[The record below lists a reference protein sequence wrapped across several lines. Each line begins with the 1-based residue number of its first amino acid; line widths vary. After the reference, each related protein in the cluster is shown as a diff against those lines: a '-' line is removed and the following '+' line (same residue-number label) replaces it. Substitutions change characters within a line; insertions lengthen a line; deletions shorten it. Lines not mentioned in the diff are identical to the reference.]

1 MRRLGLRLIVGTLAV
16 GAIAAAVKYTPLPQ
30 VWASTSGAADV
41 AFVEGSAALGFRL
54 EALTVEGRSMTA
66 REDLLGALDAE
77 VGTPIAAIDVAA
89 ARAKVEAL
97 PWVRSAKIERRLPNT
112 IHLVIEERMP
122 YALWQKDER
131 YTLVDHEG
139 HLIVEVPESDI
150 RLPLIVGAD
159 APANAA
165 ELFEALK
172 TQPDLARRVQA
183 AVRVGA
189 RRWNIY
195 LDTYEGGTSV
205 RLPEENMADAWTRLA
220 LLEREHKILE
230 RDLEFIDLRVRDQL
244 VVRLRR
250 APEKSAPATAAA
262 PRMPATT
269 GAPKLPAVP
278 VKQSL

>member
-1 MRRLGLRLIVGTLAV
+1 MRRLTLRLAACALTV

-30 VWASTSGAADV
+30 VWASTAGAANV

-54 EALTVEGRSMTA
+54 EALTVEGRAMTA

-112 IHLVIEERMP
+112 IHLAIEERTP

-139 HLIVEVPESDI
+139 HLITEVPESDA

-165 ELFEALK
+165 QLFEALK
-172 TQPDLARRVQA
+172 TQPELARRVQA

-195 LDTYEGGTSV
+195 LDVYEGGTSV
-205 RLPEENMADAWTRLA
+205 RLPEEDMADAWTRLA
-220 LLEREHKILE
+220 SLERDHKILE
-230 RDLEFIDLRVRDQL
+230 RDLEFIDLRIKDQL
-244 VVRLRR
+244 VVRLRN
-250 APEKSAPATAAA
+250 APEKSPATAAA
-262 PRMPATT
+262 PKMPATT
-269 GAPKLPAVP
+269 GVPKLPAVP

>member
-1 MRRLGLRLIVGTLAV
+1 MRRLTLRLAACAIAV

-30 VWASTSGAADV
+30 VWASTAGAANV
-41 AFVEGSAALGFRL
+41 AFVEGSAGLGFRL
-54 EALTVEGRSMTA
+54 EALTVEGRTMTA

-112 IHLVIEERMP
+112 IHLAIEERTP

-139 HLIVEVPESDI
+139 HLIAEVPESDA

-165 ELFEALK
+165 QLFEALK
-172 TQPDLARRVQA
+172 TQPELARRVQA

-195 LDTYEGGTSV
+195 LDVYEGGTSV
-205 RLPEENMADAWTRLA
+205 RLPEEDMADAWTRLA
-220 LLEREHKILE
+220 SLERDHKILE
-230 RDLEFIDLRVRDQL
+230 RDLEFIDLRIKDQL
-244 VVRLRR
+244 VVRLRN
-250 APEKSAPATAAA
+250 APEKSPATAAA
-262 PRMPATT
+262 PKMPATT
-269 GAPKLPAVP
+269 GVPKLPAVP